1 LENATVIPGLVD
13 VHIRGAV
20 GADLSDGN
28 YDDLVR
34 MARHLASCGV
44 TSFVPASMTLPY
56 EVLEKAFAV
65 GRKFA
70 DETPAGC
77 ARLLGIH
84 MEGPYFSEK
93 KKGAQNGAYLKKPD
107 FEQFQ
112 KLFVPFPVQ
121 CHVQFPV
128 QYLVQYHR

>member
-1 LENATVIPGLVD
+1 MVYKNARIFCSDGKFRNGAFEVTDGKFGRILPSDIPKDAVDLENATVIPGLVD
-13 VHIRGAV
+13 VHIHGAV

-56 EVLEKAFAV
+56 EVLEKAFAAA
-65 GRKFA
+65 RKLHDA
-70 DETPAGC
+70 PVSGC
-77 ARLLGIH
+77 ARLLGVH

-93 KKGAQNGAYLKKPD
+93 K
-107 FEQFQ
+107 
-112 KLFVPFPVQ
+112 
-121 CHVQFPV
+121 
-128 QYLVQYHR
+128 